1 MTAHLPVLQVVIP
14 LLAAPLCAMVRHGR
28 IAWGIALATSWATF
42 GIAIRLLAQVQAEGP
57 ISYALGG
64 WAAPV
69 GIEYRVDLVNAFVL
83 VIVTAIGAVVTPY
96 ALKSVEQEID
106 AAKIPLFY
114 AAFILCLTGLLGI
127 AVTGDVFNVFVFLEV
142 SSLSA
147 YALIALGQD
156 RHALTAAYQYLI
168 MGSIG
173 ATFIVIGI
181 GMMYV
186 MTGTLNMLDLS
197 VLLAELGPN
206 RTVAVAFG
214 FLSIGIS
221 LKLALFPLH
230 FWLPNAYTYAPSA
243 VTAFIASTATK
254 VAVYML
260 LRFFFTVFGGVFSFD
275 VMQLDRVL
283 LPLAL
288 VAIVSMSLVAIFQAN
303 VKRMLAYSSVAQ
315 IGYMILGISMASVT
329 GLTAGILHLF
339 NHALIK
345 GGLFMALGCVMYRV
359 GSVEIE
365 AMRGLAKK
373 MPWTM
378 AAFVAGGFSLIGLPF
393 TVGFISKWYL
403 ILGALERD
411 GWQWWLVV
419 GLVLTTSLMALVYIW
434 RVVEAAYF
442 QEAPGA
448 ESSGGGL
455 PGEGTSAVVEAPL
468 ALLIPTWGL
477 IVANFYFGFDATF
490 TAELA
495 GSAARSLMGIAP

>member
-28 IAWGIALATSWATF
+28 IAWGIALVTSWTTF

-114 AAFILCLTGLLGI
+114 AAFVLCLTGLLGI

-156 RHALTAAYQYLI
+156 RRALTAAYQYLI

-186 MTGTLNMLDLS
+186 MTGTLNMVDLS

-214 FLSIGIS
+214 FLSVGIS

-288 VAIVSMSLVAIFQAN
+288 VAIFSMSLVAIFQAN

-455 PGEGTSAVVEAPL
+455 PGEGTSGVVEAPL
-468 ALLIPTWGL
+468 ALLIPTWVL
-477 IVANFYFGFDATF
+477 IVANFYFGIDATF
-490 TAELA
+490 TAEVA

>member
-1 MTAHLPVLQVVIP
+1 MTDHLPVLQVVIP
-14 LLAAPLCAMVRHGR
+14 LLAAPLCAIARRGR
-28 IAWGIALATSWATF
+28 IAWGIALATSWTAF
-42 GIAIRLLAQVQAEGP
+42 WIAIQLLAQVQAEGP

-64 WAAPV
+64 WAAPE
-69 GIEYRVDLVNAFVL
+69 GIEYRIDIVNAFVL
-83 VIVTAIGAVVTPY
+83 VIVTAIGAIVTPY
-96 ALKSVEQEID
+96 ALKSVEREID
-106 AAKIPLFY
+106 AGRIPLFY

-147 YALIALGQD
+147 YGLIALGQD
-156 RHALTAAYQYLI
+156 RRALTAAYQYLI

-186 MTGTLNMLDLS
+186 MTGSLNMADLS
-197 VLLAELGPN
+197 VILGELGPN
-206 RTVAVAFG
+206 RTVVVAFG
-214 FLSIGIS
+214 FLTVGIS

-230 FWLPNAYTYAPSA
+230 LWLPNAYAYAPSA

-260 LRFFFTVFGGVFSFD
+260 LRFFFTIFGAVFSFD
-275 VMQLDRVL
+275 VMRLDVVL

-288 VAIVSMSLVAIFQAN
+288 IAIFTMSLVAIFQTN
-303 VKRMLAYSSVAQ
+303 VKRLLAYSSVAQ
-315 IGYMILGISMASVT
+315 IGYMILGISLASVT

-345 GGLFMALGCVMYRV
+345 GALFMAMGCVMYRI
-359 GSVEIE
+359 GSVELD
-365 AMRGLAKK
+365 AMRGLGKK

-378 AAFVAGGFSLIGLPF
+378 AAFVAAGISLIGVPL

-403 ILGALERD
+403 IQGALEKGGL
-411 GWQWWLVV
+411 GWPIAA
-419 GLVLTTSLMALVYIW
+419 LVLTTSLMAVIYIW

-442 QEAPGA
+442 QDSPEQDSFGGEGGAVAEAPY
-448 ESSGGGL
+448 
-455 PGEGTSAVVEAPL
+455 
-468 ALLIPTWGL
+468 ALLIPTWAL
-477 IVANFYFGFDATF
+477 VVANFYFGINATF
-490 TAELA
+490 THEVA
-495 GSAARSLMGIAP
+495 GSAARSLMGMAP

>member
-1 MTAHLPVLQVVIP
+1 MTAHLPALQVLIP
-14 LLAAPLCAMVRHGR
+14 LLAAPLCALARRGR
-28 IAWGIALATSWATF
+28 IAWGIALATFWTTF
-42 GIAIRLLAQVQAEGP
+42 WIAIQLLARVRSEGP

-69 GIEYRVDLVNAFVL
+69 GIEYRIDLLSAFVL
-83 VIVTAIGAVVTPY
+83 VIVTGIGAVVTPY
-96 ALKSVEQEID
+96 ALKSVEREIE

-114 AAFILCLTGLLGI
+114 AAFVLCLTGLLGI
-127 AVTGDVFNVFVFLEV
+127 TVTGDVFNVFVFLEI

-147 YALIALGQD
+147 YALIGLGQD
-156 RHALTAAYQYLI
+156 RRALTAAFQYLI

-186 MTGTLNMLDLS
+186 MTGSLNMADLS

-206 RTVAVAFG
+206 RTIVVAFG
-214 FLSIGIS
+214 FLTVGIS

-230 FWLPNAYTYAPSA
+230 LWLPNAYTYAPST
-243 VTAFIASTATK
+243 VTAFIAATATK

-260 LRFFFTVFGGVFSFD
+260 LRFFFTIFGVVFSFD

-288 VAIVSMSLVAIFQAN
+288 IAIVTMSLVAIFQTN

-315 IGYMILGISMASVT
+315 IGDMILGISLASVT
-329 GLTAGILHLF
+329 GLTGGILHLF

-345 GGLFMALGCVMYRV
+345 GSLFMAMGCVMYRV
-359 GSVEIE
+359 GSVEID
-365 AMRGLAKK
+365 AMRGLGKK

-378 AAFVAGGFSLIGLPF
+378 AAFVAGGLSLIGVPL

-403 ILGALERD
+403 ILGALER
-411 GWQWWLVV
+411 GWWPVAALI
-419 GLVLTTSLMALVYIW
+419 LAASLMAVVYIW
-434 RVVEAAYF
+434 RVVEVAYF
-442 QEAPGA
+442 QEG
-448 ESSGGGL
+448 
-455 PGEGTSAVVEAPL
+455 PGEDSSIVEAPL
-468 ALLIPTWGL
+468 ALLIPTWVL
-477 IVANFYFGFDATF
+477 VFANFYFVIDATF
-490 TAELA
+490 TTEVA
-495 GSAARSLMGIAP
+495 GAAARSLMGLVP

>member
-28 IAWGIALATSWATF
+28 IAGGIALATSWTTF

-114 AAFILCLTGLLGI
+114 AAFVLCLTGLLGI

-156 RHALTAAYQYLI
+156 RRALTAAYQYLI

-186 MTGTLNMLDLS
+186 MTGTLNMVDLS

-214 FLSIGIS
+214 FLSVGIS

-288 VAIVSMSLVAIFQAN
+288 VAIFSMSLVAIFQAN

-455 PGEGTSAVVEAPL
+455 PGEGTSGVVEAPL
-468 ALLIPTWGL
+468 ALLIPTWAL

-495 GSAARSLMGIAP
+495 GNAARSLMGIAP

>member
-14 LLAAPLCAMVRHGR
+14 LLAATLCAVARRGR
-28 IAWGIALATSWATF
+28 IAWGIALATSWTAF
-42 GIAIRLLAQVQAEGP
+42 WIAIQLLARVQAEGP

-69 GIEYRVDLVNAFVL
+69 GIEYRIDLVSAFVL

-96 ALKSVEQEID
+96 ALKSVEREID
-106 AAKIPLFY
+106 TTQIPLFY
-114 AAFILCLTGLLGI
+114 AAFLLCLTGLLGI
-127 AVTGDVFNVFVFLEV
+127 AVTGDVFNVFVFLEI

-147 YALIALGQD
+147 YSLIALGQD
-156 RHALTAAYQYLI
+156 RRALTAAFQYLI

-186 MTGTLNMLDLS
+186 MTGTLNMADLS

-206 RTVAVAFG
+206 RTIAVAFG
-214 FLSIGIS
+214 FLTVGIS

-230 FWLPNAYTYAPSA
+230 LWLPNAYTYAPSA

-260 LRFFFTVFGGVFSFD
+260 LRFFFTVFGVVFSFN
-275 VMQLDRVL
+275 VMRLNIVL
-283 LPLAL
+283 LVLAL
-288 VAIVSMSLVAIFQAN
+288 LAIFSMSLVAIFQTN

-315 IGYMILGISMASVT
+315 IGYMILGISLASVT

-339 NHALIK
+339 NHAMIK
-345 GGLFMALGCVMYRV
+345 GSLFMAMGCVMYRV

-365 AMRGLAKK
+365 AMRGLGKK

-403 ILGALERD
+403 ILGAVER
-411 GWQWWLVV
+411 GVWPVA
-419 GLVLTTSLMALVYIW
+419 GLVLITSLMAVVYIW

-442 QEAPGA
+442 QEAPGDGA
-448 ESSGGGL
+448 SGVGAI
-455 PGEGTSAVVEAPL
+455 EGSREPIVEAPL
-468 ALLIPTWGL
+468 ALLIPTWAL
-477 IVANFYFGFDATF
+477 IVANFYFGTDATF
-490 TAELA
+490 TVELA
-495 GSAARSLMGIAP
+495 ESAARTLFGLVP